1 MSSGKTAQA
10 PSTSSSS
17 SGGAEVTL
25 KSLDTNNDGK
35 VSKSEAEA
43 APDIAKEFSKLD
55 KNHDGKLDQAEF
67 SKHKSTASSK

>member
-1 MSSGKTAQA
+1 M
-10 PSTSSSS
+10 
-17 SGGAEVTL
+17 TL